1 MERKEKTLT
10 IEQFSNYTARI
21 LSSDI
26 RTFESTDSK
35 ASSNHVGN
43 YSALGCR
50 TKSNFSIIL
59 NFTSF
64 LLNG

>member
-50 TKSNFSIIL
+50 TKSNVLYYSEFHKFSA
-59 NFTSF
+59 
-64 LLNG
+64 